1 MIWRKISRRNASKIV
16 ERIKEGDIPQV
27 TLDESYQRMRS
38 CLCQAWSDVNEE
50 IKSLDEKSR
59 LEYMRDLRF
68 GLRLYAIFSKGEFAM
83 TPRIA
88 ADIDIWRYISLNVVP
103 EIVIERWP
111 KESSWDD
118 RFFQKTNRI
127 YLKVLWWYIY
137 LSWQG
142 DDERT
147 YAVLEANTEDTIA
160 QLVERSGSHGY
171 NINLY
176 RKIMIRHFCQGES
189 AQSMVLF
196 RKVMK
201 LHTARIRTRQPEMLP
216 GGVNQYVE
224 ELYAYF
230 NE

>member
-1 MIWRKISRRNASKIV
+1 MKWRHMQVKAATEAV
-16 ERIKEGDIPQV
+16 ERMKSGWMPEV
-27 TLDESYQRMRS
+27 SLDERYQRMQQRIRD
-38 CLCQAWSDVNEE
+38 AWVEANENFQSGDN
-50 IKSLDEKSR
+50 KDT
-59 LEYMRDLRF
+59 YMRDLEF

-83 TPRIA
+83 APRIA
-88 ADIDIWRYISLNVVP
+88 SDIEVWRYISINVVP
-103 EIVIERWP
+103 EIVKERWP

-118 RFFQKTNRI
+118 RFYRKTNRI

-142 DDERT
+142 DDEHT
-147 YAVLEANTEDTIA
+147 YAVLEANNADTIA
-160 QLVERSGSHGY
+160 QLVERSGAHGY
-171 NINLY
+171 NLDLY
-176 RKIMIRHFCQGES
+176 RKIMVRHFCQEES
-189 AQSMVLF
+189 ERSMIMF

-230 NE
+230 NEE